1 MVQHIH
7 KERIAEK
14 MKVTGLKSRDKT
26 WIQTFQQ
33 AVNEVIQEIG
43 GEKKAKELYAET
55 AQLWNETGVPEELKR
70 K

>member
-1 MVQHIH
+1 VVQHIH

-14 MKVTGLKSRDKT
+14 MEETGLKSRDKT
-26 WIQTFQQ
+26 WIQKYQQ
-33 AVNEVIQEIG
+33 ATSEVIQEIG
-43 GEKKAKELYAET
+43 GEEKAKGLYAET